1 MIQKAHATE
10 PVPAATATPKARI
23 LVVDDEV
30 QVVHIFQDLLTQQGY
45 QVEACDNGD
54 DAILKVTTG
63 KFDLVLTDIN
73 LPGVDGLEVIRA
85 AKAADKDTCVILIT
99 GYASTTTAIDALRQG
114 AYDYITK
121 PFDLWETAKAIER
134 GLESRVLTQENRR
147 LIAELEA
154 ANAELQQHEE
164 ILRRKVERATSRMES
179 LYKAGKAISTSL
191 SVQSTLDVVA
201 SQAARLTGAR
211 VCMIFLHDTS
221 SDEYEAVWGVGVEAE
236 KLSSLRFQMGI
247 GYHGQVVQTAQ
258 PLLVEDLAESV
269 GAEELLASLRATNAL
284 IAPLISNESVE
295 GTITC
300 LDHEGGA
307 FSIEDQE
314 VLMHLASNA
323 TIAITNAN
331 LYERTKE
338 LDRLKSEF
346 VAVVSHEVRTP
357 LTSIKGSLELLG
369 DERFHKL
376 PPPQKELLSICQA
389 NTERL
394 ISLINDIL
402 DFSKLE
408 SSKLSLNIEAS
419 DVGRVVTEAV
429 ENIRNLAAQKG
440 IEIELRVDGSTGA
453 IEADP
458 MRVGQVATNLLG
470 NAIKFSPEK
479 GRIEVFA
486 SGEDGQVTISVK
498 DYGRGIAPRDL
509 SRLFQR
515 FAQLDSSTTRKAGG
529 TGLGLVI
536 SKGIVEQ
543 HGGKI
548 WVESA
553 LGEGST
559 FSFSLPRRRTEGSAP
574 A

>member
-1 MIQKAHATE
+1 MT
-10 PVPAATATPKARI
+10 PTASSGTDAPRARI
-23 LVVDDEV
+23 LVVDDEI
-30 QVVHIFQDLLTQQGY
+30 QVVHIFRDLLTQQGY
-45 QVEACDNGD
+45 EVEDCDNGD
-54 DAILKVTTG
+54 DAILKVTNG

-134 GLESRVLTQENRR
+134 GLETRTLSRENAR
-147 LIAELEA
+147 LLKQLGD

-164 ILRRKVERATSRMES
+164 ILKKKVERATHRMAS
-179 LYKAGKAISTSL
+179 LYEAGKAISTSL
-191 SVQSTLDVVA
+191 SLQSTLEVVVA
-201 SQAARLTGAR
+201 QAARLTASNSCL
-211 VCMIFLHDTS
+211 VFLHDTAT
-221 SDEYEAVWGVGVEAE
+221 DEYSAEAGIGVKRE
-236 KLSSLRFQMGI
+236 SYQSLRFGMGV
-247 GYHGQVVQTAQ
+247 GYHGQVVQTDK
-258 PLLVEDLAESV
+258 PLLVEELETKV
-269 GAEELLASLRATNAL
+269 GAEPLFSKLKASSAL
-284 IAPLISNESVE
+284 IVPLRSSESVL

-300 LDHEGGA
+300 LDHEGGS
-307 FSIEDQE
+307 FTTEDMD
-314 VLMHLASNA
+314 VLMMLASQA
-323 TIAITNAN
+323 SIAITNAI

-357 LTSIKGSLELLG
+357 ITSIKGSLELLS

-376 PPPQKELLSICQA
+376 PAPQKELLSICQA

-408 SSKLSLNIEAS
+408 SSKLSLNLETMEVDGVLS
-419 DVGRVVTEAV
+419 EAV
-429 ENIRNLAAQKG
+429 ENIRSLAAQKEVV
-440 IEIELRVDGSTGA
+440 IDLVVDTSAGK

-458 MRVGQVATNLLG
+458 MRVGQVATNLIG
-470 NAIKFSPEK
+470 NAIKFSPDK
-479 GRIEVFA
+479 SRIEVFA
-486 SGEDGQVTISVK
+486 SGDPEKITVSVK
-498 DYGRGIAPRDL
+498 DYGRGISARDIT
-509 SRLFQR
+509 RLFQR

-543 HGGKI
+543 HGGNI

-553 LGEGST
+553 LNEGST
-559 FSFSLPRRRTEGSAP
+559 FSFSLPRYRMDGGA
-574 A
+574 AA